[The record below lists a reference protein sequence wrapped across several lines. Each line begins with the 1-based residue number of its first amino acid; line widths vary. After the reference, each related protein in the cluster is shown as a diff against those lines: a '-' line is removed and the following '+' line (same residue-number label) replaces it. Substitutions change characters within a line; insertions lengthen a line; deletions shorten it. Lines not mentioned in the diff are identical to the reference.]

1 MEKDCKSKTASEIR
15 KASSVLEN
23 VSDDDILN
31 LWGNFWM
38 IETENYSH
46 GSCYC
51 ELVEAADPIIKDFV
65 QWATMSPLQIRQ
77 ATIKIGE

>member
-1 MEKDCKSKTASEIR
+1 MEKDCEVKTSSELR
-15 KASSVLEN
+15 KTSPLFDG
-23 VSDDDILN
+23 VSDEVIIN
-31 LWGNFWM
+31 LWANYWM

-51 ELVEAADPIIKDFV
+51 DLGKSADPIIKDFV